1 MNLGFIG
8 TGKIASSV
16 ITGICKSKISYKKI
30 IISPRNKKI
39 AQGLK
44 RKFKKIVIAKNNQQI
59 VDQCNWVFLSVT
71 PTVGEKIIKDLKF
84 KSNQSK
90 IWGVLIFLSIVT
102 IIEVA
107 LGILKPEV
115 LIENSFLRMKLINW
129 IFIILTIVKAYYIM
143 WDFMHLRD
151 ELRGLQASV
160 VITLMFLIGY
170 LAFILLVEG
179 NYIFDVMY
187 EGFVSW
193 NF

>member
-1 MNLGFIG
+1 MG
-8 TGKIASSV
+8 
-16 ITGICKSKISYKKI
+16 
-30 IISPRNKKI
+30 
-39 AQGLK
+39 
-44 RKFKKIVIAKNNQQI
+44 NNTHKLEI
-59 VDQCNWVFLSVT
+59 FRGS
-71 PTVGEKIIKDLKF
+71 LKF
-84 KSNQSK
+84 KSNQTK

-115 LIENSFLRMKLINW
+115 LIENYFLRMKLINW

-151 ELRGLQASV
+151 EVRGLQFSV
-160 VITLMFLIGY
+160 VVTLMFLIAY

>member
-1 MNLGFIG
+1 MGNNTHKLEIFRGF
-8 TGKIASSV
+8 
-16 ITGICKSKISYKKI
+16 
-30 IISPRNKKI
+30 
-39 AQGLK
+39 
-44 RKFKKIVIAKNNQQI
+44 
-59 VDQCNWVFLSVT
+59 
-71 PTVGEKIIKDLKF
+71 LKF
-84 KSNQSK
+84 KSNQTK

-107 LGILKPEV
+107 LGILKPEI
-115 LIENSFLRMKLINW
+115 LIENYFLRMKLINW

-151 ELRGLQASV
+151 EVRGLQFSV
-160 VITLMFLIGY
+160 VVTLMFLIAY